1 MRSKSDIGSSNYRIS
16 EPTRAALVVA
26 VAYAVIAG
34 LYILFSDRLV
44 DMLVSGDRYNTV
56 QTFKGV
62 MFVAITAVLLF
73 LVVRRRTRMIQQR
86 TSDLLAAI
94 HSSPLPIYTLCRDGS
109 VRLWSVAAERVLG
122 WTAQQVL
129 GEIDPMNVMFG
140 DEQATKRL
148 AAVRAGRRIVG
159 TEIVRRQHDGQKRI
173 YSMCASRLN
182 SSEFGP
188 ADDVGEVIVILQD
201 VTDTRH
207 RQAMDGHR
215 NDLTES
221 MGDFDEA
228 VGMIGHE
235 LRTPL
240 ASMRASAELLLSEAL
255 GDPEEQRRLLQMVHD
270 QIGRMTEMTS
280 NMLESAR
287 LNSGRARWNWQTVPL
302 EDICQEAIEIL
313 TPLIDPKRVQLS
325 FDVDPQDLTM
335 QSDSDAIRRL
345 ILNLAGN
352 AAKFTSDGEIQIRLR
367 PQSLNSRRWIELVV
381 SDTGFG
387 MDEQELRRIGEAFA
401 SNEGGMNESPTR
413 GAGLGLSI
421 CCRIVAAHDGRMV
434 VASKPH
440 EGTRVVTRLAADLAG
455 PVDTVDPG
463 SIMCEIKM

>member
-1 MRSKSDIGSSNYRIS
+1 M
-16 EPTRAALVVA
+16 VVA
-26 VAYAVIAG
+26 VVYAVIAG

-44 DMLVSGDRYNTV
+44 EILFTGDRYNMV
-56 QTFKGV
+56 QTAKGWG
-62 MFVAITAVLLF
+62 FVAVTAILLF
-73 LVVRRRTRMIQQR
+73 ILVRRRTRMIQRR

-122 WTAQQVL
+122 WTAEQVL
-129 GEIDPMNVMFG
+129 GEIDPMNVMYG
-140 DEQATKRL
+140 DQEADKRL
-148 AAVRAGRRIVG
+148 EAVRAGQRIVG
-159 TEIVRRQHDGQKRI
+159 AEIVRRQHDGNKRV
-173 YSMCASRLN
+173 YSVCASRLN
-182 SSEFGP
+182 PSESGRP
-188 ADDVGEVIVILQD
+188 DDVGEVIVILQD
-201 VTDTRH
+201 VTDIRH

-228 VGMIGHE
+228 VGVIGHE

-255 GDPEEQRRLLQMVHD
+255 ADPEEHRRLLQMVHD
-270 QIGRMTEMTS
+270 QIGRMTEMTN

-287 LNSGRARWNWQTVPL
+287 LSSGRARWNWQTVPL

-325 FDVDPQDLTM
+325 FDVDPHELTM
-335 QSDSDAIRRL
+335 QSDPDAIRRL

-352 AAKFTSDGEIQIRLR
+352 AAKYTSDGEIQIRLR
-367 PQSLNSRRWIELVV
+367 PQDIDSRRWIELVV
-381 SDTGFG
+381 ADTGFG

-434 VASKPH
+434 VASKPF
-440 EGTRVVTRLAADLAG
+440 EGTRIVTRLAADLAG
-455 PVDTVDPG
+455 PVDTIDPG